1 MSTVKSH
8 LIKSLVIAAVATAG
22 ILGGGS
28 AFADAVAAPGGN
40 ESEETPIGVP
50 VDDVTVEAPTAT
62 ESDEAPAGVTVDD
75 DAAPGGNESDETP
88 INVPGDADAAGAGDE
103 SDPGGNESE
112 ETPIN
117 VPGDA
122 DAAADGNESDPTPIV
137 VPTDDDVA
145 PGRDNSGPAED
156 TLAETGPADL
166 VGVAAAG
173 SLLALGGLALGTL
186 ARRKRRAA

>member
-28 AFADAVAAPGGN
+28 AFADTVAAPGGN

-50 VDDVTVEAPTAT
+50 VDDVTVEAPNGN
-62 ESDEAPAGVTVDD
+62 EGDETPIVVPTDD
-75 DAAPGGNESDETP
+75 DATPGGNESDETP
-88 INVPGDADAAGAGDE
+88 I
-103 SDPGGNESE
+103 
-112 ETPIN
+112 
-117 VPGDA
+117 
-122 DAAADGNESDPTPIV
+122 V
-137 VPTDDDVA
+137 VPTDDDA
-145 PGRDNSGPAED
+145 TPGGNDSDPAED